1 MSGVV
6 DTDENGNLRYSDPK
20 RDFFEKQ
27 KQLSQITGDDY
38 PTYKDSVNATL
49 AERNMYNRF
58 ELEDAMSNLHQIG
71 EDIETIIYA
80 IGDSPIKHTED
91 QLLNMLIGMKQLHD
105 TRYQKMWNVFEQLI
119 KNGTIANKDK

>member
-1 MSGVV
+1 M
-6 DTDENGNLRYSDPK
+6 
-20 RDFFEKQ
+20 
-27 KQLSQITGDDY
+27 
-38 PTYKDSVNATL
+38 
-49 AERNMYNRF
+49 NRF

-105 TRYQKMWNVFEQLI
+105 TRYQKMWNTFEQLI
-119 KNGTIANKDK
+119 QNGTISNKNTGEQND

>member
-1 MSGVV
+1 M
-6 DTDENGNLRYSDPK
+6 
-20 RDFFEKQ
+20 
-27 KQLSQITGDDY
+27 
-38 PTYKDSVNATL
+38 
-49 AERNMYNRF
+49 NRF

-105 TRYQKMWNVFEQLI
+105 TRYQKMWDTFEQLI
-119 KNGTIANKDK
+119 KNGTISDKNTEGL